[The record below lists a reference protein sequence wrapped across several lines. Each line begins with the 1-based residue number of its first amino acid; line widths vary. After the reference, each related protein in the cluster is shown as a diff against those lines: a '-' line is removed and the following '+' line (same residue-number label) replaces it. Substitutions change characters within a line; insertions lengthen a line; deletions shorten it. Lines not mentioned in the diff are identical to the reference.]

1 MPRRTLPKD
10 LVGVTHGWGLDS
22 FSGQNF
28 FNFYKEGEKYMP
40 NWSNKSSKNSHIRV
54 IGVTAVIGLAGFF
67 CDDQSAIAKDA
78 TKDGFVYA
86 TPPVTPGFSATRMA
100 GRGLSVILFG
110 NDGAV
115 GVGDLLTVQ
124 YGGVANREAPYSYDD
139 LTKVKR
145 FVETELSQFL
155 TNQPIASFREASRM
169 ISELRTSG
177 DLRSEQSVSIVGFD
191 KAVTRPYDSEVRETA
206 NRRSLPT
213 ALRFAITSAIL
224 DLIANTNRELMAT
237 TIAREYQADTAFRRV
252 SIFAQSGDDRYLNID
267 KMILKEVDALPHGLI
282 NNVSS
287 LVGKDGS
294 IFADYLRFVISRI
307 EHLRPRE
314 DYRPTLHFDVYGTFG
329 AAFGGSTSRLADY
342 LASLKEISP
351 TYDLRFE
358 HPIDGGSFEGQIE
371 VMARL
376 KHLLRDKGVDI
387 KIVADEWCNDVS
399 DIAAFADADAADMI
413 HIKSP
418 DLGGLDEMA
427 EATLAVKKKDLQ
439 AYLGGS
445 CNESDVSARATTH
458 LAVALGADQVLAKP
472 GMGVDEGLM
481 LVRNEMERIM
491 AIAKFSPR

>member
-1 MPRRTLPKD
+1 MAI
-10 LVGVTHGWGLDS
+10 
-22 FSGQNF
+22 
-28 FNFYKEGEKYMP
+28 
-40 NWSNKSSKNSHIRV
+40 WSNEISKNSHIRI
-54 IGVTAVIGLAGFF
+54 IGVSAVIGLAGFF
-67 CDDQSAIAKDA
+67 CDDQSAIAKDG

-100 GRGLSVILFG
+100 GRGLSIVLFG
-110 NDGAV
+110 SDGAV

-145 FVETELSQFL
+145 FVETELNQFL
-155 TNQPIASFREASRM
+155 TNLPITSFKEASRL
-169 ISELRTSG
+169 ITELRTSG
-177 DLRSEQSVSIVGFD
+177 NLRSDESVSIVGFD
-191 KAVTRPYDSEVRETA
+191 KASLSPDISKVEETA
-206 NRRSLPT
+206 SRGSLPT

-224 DLIANTNRELMAT
+224 DLIANSNRELMAT
-237 TIAREYQADTAFRRV
+237 TIAREYQIGTAFRRV
-252 SIFAQSGDDRYLNID
+252 AIFAQSGDDRYLNID

-282 NNVSS
+282 NNVSL

-307 EHLRPRE
+307 ERLRPSE
-314 DYRPTLHFDVYGTFG
+314 NYRPTLHFDVYGTFG
-329 AAFGGSTSRLADY
+329 SAFGGSTSRLAEY
-342 LASLKEISP
+342 LASLKEISSK
-351 TYDLRFE
+351 YDLRIE

-371 VMARL
+371 VMAKL
-376 KHLLRDKGVDI
+376 KQLLKDKGADI
-387 KIVADEWCNDVS
+387 KIVADEWCNDIS

-418 DLGGLDEMA
+418 DLGGLDDIA
-427 EATLAVKKKDLQ
+427 EATLAVKKKNLE

-445 CNESDVSARATTH
+445 CNESDISARATTH

-491 AIAKFSPR
+491 AIAAFSPR

>member
-1 MPRRTLPKD
+1 M
-10 LVGVTHGWGLDS
+10 
-22 FSGQNF
+22 
-28 FNFYKEGEKYMP
+28 YMP
-40 NWSNKSSKNSHIRV
+40 NWSNESSKNSQIKI
-54 IGVTAVIGLAGFF
+54 IGAAAVIGLSGFF

-100 GRGLSVILFG
+100 GRGLSLILFG
-110 NDGAV
+110 SDGAV

-145 FVETELSQFL
+145 FVETELNQFL
-155 TNQPIASFREASRM
+155 TTVAITSFQEASRL
-169 ISELRTSG
+169 ITGLRTSG
-177 DLRSEQSVSIVGFD
+177 DLRSDESVSIVGFD
-191 KAVTRPYDSEVRETA
+191 KTSPRFDIWKAGETT
-206 NRRSLPT
+206 NSCSLPI

-224 DLIANTNRELMAT
+224 DLVANTNRELMAA
-237 TIAREYQADTAFRRV
+237 TIAREYQVDPAFRRV
-252 SIFAQSGDDRYLNID
+252 AIFAQSGDDRYLNID

-287 LVGKDGS
+287 LVGADGS

-307 EHLRPRE
+307 ERLRPRE
-314 DYRPTLHFDVYGTFG
+314 DYCPTLHFDVYGTFG

-351 TYDLRFE
+351 KYTLRFE
-358 HPIDGGSFEGQIE
+358 HPIDGGSIEGQIE

-376 KHLLRDKGVDI
+376 KQLLKDKGADV

-418 DLGGLDEMA
+418 DLGGLDEIA
-427 EATLAVKKKDLQ
+427 EATLAVKKKGLE

-445 CNESDVSARATTH
+445 CNESDISARATTH
-458 LAVALGADQVLAKP
+458 LAVALSADQVLAKP

-491 AIAKFSPR
+491 AITAFSPR